1 MPVKEKK
8 EGILSKK
15 ILSKKGTKQ
24 LIKPVSSNK
33 LVKSFARTEYGHVNP
48 APERVPADDNRSIF
62 FNAEYNKEKK
72 SMGKWL

>member
-24 LIKPVSSNK
+24 LIKPISSTT
-33 LVKSFARTEYGHVNP
+33 LMKSFARTQYGVNP